1 MQITINVDD
10 EIFNKFKCLCDI
22 LGKDPIEFI
31 GENATDYM
39 ANQMKL
45 VSEVFD
51 GLYD

>member
-10 EIFNKFKCLCDI
+10 EIFGKFKCLCDI
-22 LGKDPIEFI
+22 LGKDPITFI
-31 GENATDYM
+31 VENANEYM
-39 ANQMKL
+39 TNQMKL